1 MITRHTVAKKI
12 FGYLNH
18 QTPLAELVEWCE
30 NIMMDAEIY
39 EQDIDAVSEVAS
51 RIGVADAENF
61 GLLWEDC
68 EQLLARLGYK
78 LNLDLAKVA

>member
-1 MITRHTVAKKI
+1 MITRHTVAQKI

-18 QTPLAELVEWCE
+18 QITLAELVAWCE
-30 NIMMDAEIY
+30 NIRMDAEID

-68 EQLLARLGYK
+68 EQLLVRLGYK

>member
-1 MITRHTVAKKI
+1 MITRHIVAKKI
-12 FGYLNH
+12 FNYLNH
-18 QTPLAELVEWCE
+18 EITLTQLVEWCE
-30 NIMMDAEIY
+30 NIMMDAEID

-68 EQLLARLGYK
+68 EKLLARLGYK